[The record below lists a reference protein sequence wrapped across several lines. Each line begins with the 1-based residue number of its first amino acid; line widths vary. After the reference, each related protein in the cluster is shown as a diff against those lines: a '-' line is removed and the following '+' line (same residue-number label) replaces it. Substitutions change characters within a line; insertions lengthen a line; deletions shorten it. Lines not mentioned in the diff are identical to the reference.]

1 MDYQIR
7 EAGSTD
13 VSELTHLIRNAYRDV
28 AERFQLT
35 PANCPKHPSNC
46 TDDWVDNDF
55 SRGVRYF
62 ILEHASIPLG
72 CVAIERAGDDT
83 CYLERLAVLP
93 QERRKGLG
101 YQLVEHVFQVARELG
116 TKTIGIGIID
126 GQTDLKQWYQKI
138 GFIEGETREFDHL
151 PFTVRFMNYML

>member
-1 MDYQIR
+1 MSYQIR
-7 EAGSTD
+7 EADSTD
-13 VSELTHLIRNAYRDV
+13 VSELTLLIRNAYRDV
-28 AERFQLT
+28 AVRFRLT

-62 ILEHASIPLG
+62 ILEGEDMPLG
-72 CVAIERAGDDT
+72 CVAIEHAGDNM

-101 YQLVEHVFQVARELG
+101 CQLVEHVFQVARKLG
-116 TKTIGIGIID
+116 SKTIGIGIID
-126 GQTDLKQWYQKI
+126 QQTDLKQWYHKI
-138 GFIEGETREFDHL
+138 GFIEGETSTFDHL
-151 PFTVRFMNYML
+151 PFMVRFMSYKL